1 MVYLPISND
10 LAGTLGY
17 NQGYTDKDLYTN
29 VSGRY
34 EERER
39 ELDIQD
45 RMKSGRLQTN
55 WNEMR

>member
-17 NQGYTDKDLYTN
+17 NQGDVEKDLYTN

-34 EERER
+34 EEHER
-39 ELDIQD
+39 EMAIRD
-45 RMKSGRLQTN
+45 RMNSGGIQTN
-55 WNEMR
+55 CNER

>member
-17 NQGYTDKDLYTN
+17 NQGYVDKEAYTN
-29 VSGRY
+29 VSSRY
-34 EERER
+34 AEHER

-45 RMKSGRLQTN
+45 KINSGRLQTN
-55 WNEMR
+55 

>member
-17 NQGYTDKDLYTN
+17 NQGYVDKEACTN

-34 EERER
+34 DERER
-39 ELDIQD
+39 EMAIQD
-45 RMKSGRLQTN
+45 RMNSGGLPTN
-55 WNEMR
+55 